1 MDFTKPVRIYTS
13 ANSFIDVNN
22 LATTLRG
29 PKPITGFRVDQVAYN
44 TSQVRGYLD
53 QRAMRDGVDYTE
65 PFLGARPVQLVIS
78 VYGET
83 LGDFWDQ
90 CDILSKAL
98 SPMPTEWS
106 STYGVRPMRFY
117 QPTRTQGA
125 DFPYGIELE
134 MGVRPTT
141 LLQFTA
147 NRSMSVGMETGGF
160 SQRVTVGLLA
170 PDPRKY
176 HTASRSIPTSP
187 TTIRNRG
194 SEASYAT
201 VSGTGTADTPVSVSW
216 TSGGKTSTV
225 SIIPEETDVAFS
237 AELDKMVLTKCR
249 IDHVNTTGDFLVHPG
264 DTSKTGDLT
273 VTFREA
279 WL

>member
-13 ANSFIDVNN
+13 DTEYVDINS

-53 QRAMRDGVDYTE
+53 QRALRDGVDYTE
-65 PFLGARPVQLVIS
+65 PFLGARPVQIAVS

-98 SPMPTEWS
+98 SPMPTDWS
-106 STYGVRPMRFY
+106 DTYGVRPMRFY
-117 QPTRTQGA
+117 QPTRTQAA

-147 NRSMSVGMETGGF
+147 NRTMSVGMETGGF
-160 SQRVTVGLLA
+160 SQRVTIGLLA

-176 HTASRSIPTSP
+176 YTTSRSVPSK
-187 TTIRNRG
+187 NRG

-201 VSGTGTADTPVSVSW
+201 VSGTGTAATAVAVTW

-225 SIIPEETDVAFS
+225 TVIPTATGTFS
-237 AELDKMVLTKCR
+237 AELDRMVLTNCR
-249 IDHVNTTGDFLVHPG
+249 IDHVNTTGDFLVYPG
-264 DTSKTGDLT
+264 ATAYGANLGSLT
-273 VTFREA
+273 VSFREA

>member
-13 ANSFIDVNN
+13 ATEYVDLNS

-29 PKPITGFRVDQVAYN
+29 PKPITGFRVDQINYN

-53 QRAMRDGVDYTE
+53 QRALRDGVDYTE
-65 PFLGARPVQLVIS
+65 PFLGARPVQIAVS

-98 SPMPTEWS
+98 SPMPTEWTT
-106 STYGVRPMRFY
+106 TYGVRPMRFY

-125 DFPYGIELE
+125 DFPYGIELD

-147 NRSMSVGMETGGF
+147 NRTMSVGMETGGF

-176 HTASRSIPTSP
+176 HTASRSVPST
-187 TTIRNRG
+187 NRG

-201 VSGTGTADTPVSVSW
+201 VSGTGTAATAVAVTW

-225 SIIPEETDVAFS
+225 TVIPTANGAFS
-237 AELDKMVLTKCR
+237 AELDRMVLTNCR
-249 IDHVNTTGDFLVHPG
+249 IDHVNTTGDFLVYPG
-264 DTSKTGDLT
+264 STSYGDNVGSLT
-273 VTFREA
+273 VSFREA

>member
-13 ANSFIDVNN
+13 ATEYVDLNS

-53 QRAMRDGVDYTE
+53 QRSLRDGLDYTE
-65 PFLGARPVQLVIS
+65 PFLGARPVQVAVS

-98 SPMPTEWS
+98 SPMPTDWT

-117 QPTRTQGA
+117 QPTRSQGA

-134 MGVRPTT
+134 LGVRPTT

-147 NRSMSVGMETGGF
+147 NRSMSVGMDTGGF

-176 HTASRSIPTSP
+176 HTASRSVPSK
-187 TTIRNRG
+187 NRG

-201 VSGTGTADTPVSVSW
+201 VSGTGTASTSTAVTW

-225 SIIPEETDVAFS
+225 TIIPTATGAFT
-237 AELDKMVLTKCR
+237 AELDRMVLTNCR
-249 IDHVNTTGDFLVHPG
+249 LDHEATSGDFLVYPG
-264 DTSKTGDLT
+264 TTAISSGSLT
-273 VTFREA
+273 VSFKEA

>member
-13 ANSFIDVNN
+13 TTEYVDINS

-53 QRAMRDGVDYTE
+53 QRALRDGVDYTE
-65 PFLGARPVQLVIS
+65 PFLGARPVQIAVS

-98 SPMPTEWS
+98 SPMPTNWTT
-106 STYGVRPMRFY
+106 TYGVRPMRFF
-117 QPTRTQGA
+117 QPTRSQGA

-134 MGVRPTT
+134 LGVRPTT

-147 NRSMSVGMETGGF
+147 NRTMSVGMETGGF

-176 HTASRSIPTSP
+176 HTASRSVPST
-187 TTIRNRG
+187 NRG

-201 VSGTGTADTPVSVSW
+201 VSGTGTAATPVAVTW

-225 SIIPEETDVAFS
+225 TIIPTATGAFT
-237 AELDKMVLTKCR
+237 AELDRMLLTNCR
-249 IDHVNTTGDFLVHPG
+249 LDHAATSGDFLVYPG
-264 DTSKTGDLT
+264 ATAISSGSLT
-273 VTFREA
+273 VSFREG

>member
-13 ANSFIDVNN
+13 NTDYIDINN
-22 LATTLRG
+22 LSDIRRG
-29 PKPITGFRVDQVAYN
+29 PKPITGFKIDQVNYN

-53 QRAMRDGVDYTE
+53 QRALRDGVDYTE
-65 PFLGARPVQLVIS
+65 PFLGARPVQIAVS

-90 CDILSKAL
+90 CDLLAKAL

-106 STYGVRPMRFY
+106 STYGVRPMHFY
-117 QPTRTQGA
+117 QPTRKQGA

-134 MGVRPTT
+134 MGIRPTT

-147 NRSMSVGMETGGF
+147 NRTMSVGMETGGF

-176 HTASRSIPTSP
+176 HTVPRSVPST
-187 TTIRNRG
+187 NRG

-201 VSGTGTADTPVSVSW
+201 VSGTGTAGTPVSVSW

-225 SIIPEETDVAFS
+225 SIIPTVTDEEFT
-237 AELDKMVLTKCR
+237 AELDRMVLTKCR
-249 IDHVNTTGDFLVHPG
+249 IDHVNTSGDFLVYPG
-264 DTSKTGDLT
+264 ATSKSGDLT

>member
-13 ANSFIDVNN
+13 STEYVDINSLAN
-22 LATTLRG
+22 TLRG
-29 PKPITGFRVDQVAYN
+29 PKPITGFRIDQVAYN

-65 PFLGARPVQLVIS
+65 PFLGARPVQFAIS

-98 SPMPTEWS
+98 SPMPTEWT
-106 STYGVRPMRFY
+106 STYGVRPVRFY
-117 QPTRTQGA
+117 QPTRTQGS

-134 MGVRPTT
+134 MGIRPTT

-176 HTASRSIPTSP
+176 HTVSRSIPDK
-187 TTIRNRG
+187 NRG

-201 VSGTGTADTPVSVSW
+201 VRGTGTAGTPVSVTWS
-216 TSGGKTSTV
+216 SGNKTSTV
-225 SIIPEETDVAFS
+225 TIIPEETGVEFV

-249 IDHVNTTGDFLVHPG
+249 IDHVNTSGDFLVYPG
-264 DTSKTGDLT
+264 TTAITSGTLT
-273 VTFREA
+273 VSFREA